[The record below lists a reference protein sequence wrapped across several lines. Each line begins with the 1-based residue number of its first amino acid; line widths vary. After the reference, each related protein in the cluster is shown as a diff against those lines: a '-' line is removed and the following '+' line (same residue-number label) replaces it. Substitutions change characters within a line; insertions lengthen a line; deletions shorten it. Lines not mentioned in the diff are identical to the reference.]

1 MLVSIISRFY
11 IKLVSIISRLD
22 INLVY
27 TISML
32 DIQLVFII
40 TRLDIHLVS
49 IISRLDIKL
58 FSIISRFYIQLVSI
72 ISRFGEMI
80 SRPGS
85 SMVGSLPSFYGPSR
99 PGSRTGSRP
108 ASGENNKNIN
118 LFLWFLFPIS

>member
-49 IISRLDIKL
+49 VIFRLD
-58 FSIISRFYIQLVSI
+58 IQLVSI
-72 ISRFGEMI
+72 IYRFGEMI

-108 ASGENNKNIN
+108 ASGENKKNIN
-118 LFLWFLFPIS
+118 LFLWFVFPIS

>member
-1 MLVSIISRFY
+1 
-11 IKLVSIISRLD
+11 
-22 INLVY
+22 
-27 TISML
+27 ML

-58 FSIISRFYIQLVSI
+58 FSIISRFYIHLVSIIFRLDIQLVSI

>member
-1 MLVSIISRFY
+1 
-11 IKLVSIISRLD
+11 
-22 INLVY
+22 
-27 TISML
+27 ML

-58 FSIISRFYIQLVSI
+58 FSIISRFYIHLVSIIFRLDIQLVSI

-118 LFLWFLFPIS
+118 LFPWFVFPIT